1 MLLANTKFVKKIFY
15 FRICLYQ
22 FTFYVLF
29 WNTFLASIF
38 LYKVTNT
45 LYFRFFITLFS
56 YISFFICHLKKV
68 LALVLAFA
76 CAFTM
81 FAGAAFTDQ
90 ADIKVKSD
98 VVDTLVSLGVIE
110 GFEDGSFQPNG
121 TVTRAQMAK
130 MIYVLRTGNS
140 DASAYND
147 DKTTFTDINGHWARG
162 YIKYCQSLNIIAGKS
177 STIFAPNASVTAQ
190 EAAKMLLVTL
200 GYDAQKAG
208 LVGSGWASKTNALA
222 DENGLLDD
230 VNTSFTAACPRQ
242 YAAQLIYNAIDAKTV
257 VWRDDAYTN
266 QTAAGTDNKTIGE
279 KYMGLNTAEGVMSS
293 FQKEDGKS
301 TYTMDLEKITK
312 KNGTESAKNKYFD
325 DLTFTKIAKDFTSLK
340 NQKVKVLYKGTDEV
354 YGVFALAEDNT
365 SIAAVLGQFDKDTD
379 TRIKYNGNKYN
390 VKDKATVKV
399 DGKDVVAN
407 KVNVSVATFVDNGK
421 TYNKGMAKAF
431 NAKAISNDGSSKVNT
446 LTVET
451 FAVAKV
457 SYVGKDYINLTDV
470 FYSKND
476 ALTTTSGVKYATAK
490 LKSDDAIY
498 PSDLAKDDYVIVT
511 PEANSVENDKVTV
524 SKLDTVT
531 GKVSSTKNK
540 STDDDYQVKID
551 GTWYEMAIDEGNDV
565 SKKYS
570 KIDAGDTIK
579 VVVKD
584 GYIVS
589 VDDLN
594 ATPDDVALCIEVGAT
609 SGIGAKYEADLLF
622 ADGSRQT
629 VTVKDDVIK
638 NSKVLYAKYDTNVT
652 GNGVLTGTAP
662 TENTDKTAMSALD
675 LNNDTKPFL
684 VSYDKS
690 GSKYELTAIGGS
702 KLSGYDQYTQ
712 TTIGQYAD
720 KVDNNRLQT
729 NTTKYI
735 DDNATVIVRYDDG
748 DKYSVITGK
757 TLKGWKN
764 TNHFDS
770 AVLANQDGGA
780 YYAQLIYVNLNKS
793 SVPGSESVYAYLF
806 DGPEYYGKSGDV
818 DAYYEYS
825 GWDGSKDVTVK
836 IYKDDISTVLPE
848 GTVISYT
855 VDADGFASFDADD
868 DVWTPSEMTKGAI
881 IGGQLDSDLTGSVQ
895 FNGQNVM
902 DIDEDDDPIVLF
914 VDVDGGEGAIKTSFT
929 TAQKDGENY
938 KNNAVY
944 ATTGTNIKV
953 LVVDAGDNDLAASK
967 VFNDAK

>member
-1 MLLANTKFVKKIFY
+1 
-15 FRICLYQ
+15 
-22 FTFYVLF
+22 
-29 WNTFLASIF
+29 
-38 LYKVTNT
+38 
-45 LYFRFFITLFS
+45 
-56 YISFFICHLKKV
+56 
-68 LALVLAFA
+68 
-76 CAFTM
+76 M

-457 SYVGKDYINLTDV
+457 SYVGKDYINLNDV

>member
-1 MLLANTKFVKKIFY
+1 MKFHPRFSGNRDSGAN
-15 FRICLYQ
+15 
-22 FTFYVLF
+22 
-29 WNTFLASIF
+29 
-38 LYKVTNT
+38 
-45 LYFRFFITLFS
+45 
-56 YISFFICHLKKV
+56 LKKV

-208 LVGSGWASKTNALA
+208 LVGAGWASKTNALA

-279 KYMGLNTAEGVMSS
+279 KYMGLNTAEGVMAS

-301 TYTMDLEKITK
+301 TYTMDLTNISK
-312 KNGTESAKNKYFD
+312 KNSVEATKNNKFD

-390 VKDKATVKV
+390 VKDSAVVKV
-399 DGKDVVAN
+399 DNTELAKVTVAD
-407 KVNVSVATFVDNGK
+407 FVDNGE
-421 TYNKGMAKAF
+421 TYNIGMAKAF

-470 FYSKND
+470 VYSTTKS
-476 ALTTTSGVKYATAK
+476 LTKTSGVKYATAK

-498 PSDLAKDDYVIVT
+498 PSDLAKDDYVMVT
-511 PEANSVENDKVTV
+511 PEQNSVENDKVTV

-531 GKVSSTKNK
+531 GKVTSTKK
-540 STDDDYQVKID
+540 TSTDDDYQVKID
-551 GTWYEMAIDEGNDV
+551 GTWYEMAIDSGNKI
-565 SKKYS
+565 SKNYS

-594 ATPDDVALCIEVGAT
+594 ATPDDVALCIEVGKT
-609 SGIGAKYEADLLF
+609 NGVGSKWEADLLF

-629 VTVKDDVIK
+629 VTIKDDEIK
-638 NSKVLYAKYDTNVT
+638 GAEALKGSVVDA
-652 GNGVLTGTAP
+652 TAS
-662 TENTDKTAMSALD
+662 DIMKALD
-675 LNNDTKPFL
+675 ENEDNKPFL

-690 GSKYELTAIGGS
+690 GSKYELTAIGS
-702 KLSGYDQYTQ
+702 YVNEKSETVNNLSGYDKYSLSTDMYTASGFQ
-712 TTIGQYAD
+712 DY
-720 KVDNNRLQT
+720 VDNNRLNK

-735 DDNATVIVRYDDG
+735 DDNATVIVRYDNG

-764 TNHFDS
+764 TNTFDS
-770 AVLANQDGGA
+770 AVLANKDGGV
-780 YYAQLIYVNLNKS
+780 YYAQMIYVNLGTKTN
-793 SVPGSESVYAYLF
+793 VPGSSSSVYAYLF

-855 VDADGFASFDADD
+855 VDSDGFASLSYTKDSTTD
-868 DVWTPSEMTKGAI
+868 DVWTPEELTKGAI
-881 IGGQLDSDLTGSVQ
+881 IGGELESDLTGSVK
-895 FNGQNVM
+895 FNGQKVM

-914 VDVDGGEGAIKTSFT
+914 VDMDGGEGAIKTSFT
-929 TAQKDGENY
+929 TAAKNDSKEY
-938 KNNAVY
+938 INNAVY
-944 ATTGTNIKV
+944 VTTGKGNIKV
-953 LVVDAGDNDLAASK
+953 LVVDAGDNDLTASGVYNK
-967 VFNDAK
+967 AK

>member
-1 MLLANTKFVKKIFY
+1 MKNLKKI
-15 FRICLYQ
+15 
-22 FTFYVLF
+22 
-29 WNTFLASIF
+29 
-38 LYKVTNT
+38 
-45 LYFRFFITLFS
+45 
-56 YISFFICHLKKV
+56 

-90 ADIKVKSD
+90 ADIKVKD
-98 VVDTLVSLGVIE
+98 EVVDTLVELGVIE
-110 GFEDGSFQPNG
+110 GFEDGSFQPNA

-147 DKTTFTDINGHWARG
+147 DKTSFTDIGSHWARG
-162 YIKYCQSLNIIAGKS
+162 YIKYCQSLGIIAGKS
-177 STIFAPNASVTAQ
+177 NTKFCPNDKVTAQ

-200 GYDAQKAG
+200 GYNATKAG
-208 LVGSGWASKTNALA
+208 LTGANWASKTNALA
-222 DENGLLDD
+222 DENGLLED
-230 VNTSFTAACPRQ
+230 VNTSFTGPCPRQ
-242 YAAQLIYNAIDAKTV
+242 YAAQLIYNALDTETV

-266 QTAAGTDNKTIGE
+266 ENYAGTPNKTIGQ

-312 KNGTESAKNKYFD
+312 KNGTESAKDKYFD

-431 NAKAISNDGSSKVNT
+431 DTKAISNDGSSKVNT

-470 FYSKND
+470 FYSSNS

-511 PEANSVENDKVTV
+511 PEQNSVENDKVTV

-531 GKVSSTKNK
+531 GKVTSTKK
-540 STDDDYQVKID
+540 TSTDDDYQVKID

-638 NSKVLYAKYDTNVT
+638 NSPVLYA
-652 GNGVLTGTAP
+652 NGVVTKKGAKY
-662 TENTDKTAMSALD
+662 NTDAQTMKELD
-675 LNNDTKPFL
+675 GQGDSVPFL

-690 GSKYELTAIGGS
+690 GSKYELTAIGSCKKGKETIS
-702 KLSGYDQYTQ
+702 NLSGYDQYTQ

-720 KVDNNRLQT
+720 KVDNNRLQA

-818 DAYYEYS
+818 DAYYEYD
-825 GWDGSKDVTVK
+825 GWNGSEDVKVK

-895 FNGQNVM
+895 FNGKDVM

-944 ATTGTNIKV
+944 VKTGANIKV

-967 VFNDAK
+967 VFDDAQ

>member
-1 MLLANTKFVKKIFY
+1 
-15 FRICLYQ
+15 
-22 FTFYVLF
+22 
-29 WNTFLASIF
+29 
-38 LYKVTNT
+38 
-45 LYFRFFITLFS
+45 
-56 YISFFICHLKKV
+56 
-68 LALVLAFA
+68 
-76 CAFTM
+76 M

-162 YIKYCQSLNIIAGKS
+162 YIKYCQSLGIIAGKS

-279 KYMGLNTAEGVMSS
+279 KYMGLNTAEGVMAS

-301 TYTMDLEKITK
+301 TYTMDLTNISK
-312 KNGTESAKNKYFD
+312 KNSVEATKNNKFD
-325 DLTFTKIAKDFTSLK
+325 DLTFTKIAKDFTALK

-390 VKDKATVKV
+390 VKSGAVVKV
-399 DGKDVVAN
+399 DDKTLATTTTTKNDKNESVSTSTP
-407 KVNVSVATFVDNGK
+407 VSVATFVDNGK

-431 NAKAISNDGSSKVNT
+431 DTKAISNDGSSKINA

-470 FYSKND
+470 FYSKNG

-524 SKLDTVT
+524 SKLNTVT
-531 GKVSSTKNK
+531 GKVTSTKK
-540 STDDDYQVKID
+540 TSSDDDYQVKID
-551 GTWYEMAIDEGNDV
+551 GTWYEMAIDSGNTV
-565 SKKYS
+565 SKDYS

-589 VDDLN
+589 VADLN

-638 NSKVLYAKYDTNVT
+638 NSKVLYTS
-652 GNGVLTGTAP
+652 VLSGSYTD
-662 TENTDKTAMSALD
+662 DKTAMTALD
-675 LNNDTKPFL
+675 TQGDKTPFL

-690 GSKYELTAIGGS
+690 GSKYELTAIGGTGEEA
-702 KLSGYDQYTQ
+702 KLSGYDKYTLASND
-712 TTIGQYAD
+712 Y
-720 KVDNNRLQT
+720 VDNNRLHE
-729 NTTKYI
+729 NATKYI
-735 DDNATVIVRYDDG
+735 DDNAIVIVRYDDG

-764 TNHFDS
+764 TNKFAS

-780 YYAQLIYVNLNKS
+780 YYAQLVYVNLGTKT
-793 SVPGSESVYAYLF
+793 SVPGSSSVYAYLF

-818 DAYYEYS
+818 DAYYEYD
-825 GWDGSKDVTVK
+825 GWNGSEDVKVK

-855 VDADGFASFDADD
+855 VDSDGFASLSYETAAAKKAND
-868 DVWTPSEMTKGAI
+868 DVWTPDEMTKGAI
-881 IGGQLDSDLTGSVQ
+881 IGGELDSDLTGSVE
-895 FNGQNVM
+895 FYTSATTADVK
-902 DIDEDDDPIVLF
+902 DIDDDDDPIVLF
-914 VDVDGGEGAIKTSFT
+914 VDMDGGEGAIKTSFT
-929 TAQKDGENY
+929 NAQKDSSGNY
-938 KNNAVY
+938 INNAVY
-944 ATTGTNIKV
+944 VKTGSNIKV
-953 LVVDAGDNDLAASK
+953 LVVDAGDNDLSVSK
-967 VFNDAK
+967 VFKDAQ

>member
-1 MLLANTKFVKKIFY
+1 
-15 FRICLYQ
+15 
-22 FTFYVLF
+22 
-29 WNTFLASIF
+29 
-38 LYKVTNT
+38 
-45 LYFRFFITLFS
+45 
-56 YISFFICHLKKV
+56 
-68 LALVLAFA
+68 
-76 CAFTM
+76 M

-147 DKTTFTDINGHWARG
+147 DKSSFTDIGSHWARG
-162 YIKYCQSLNIIAGKS
+162 YIKYCQSLGIIAGKS
-177 STIFAPNASVTAQ
+177 NTIFAPNASVTAQ

-793 SVPGSESVYAYLF
+793 SVPGSESIYAYLF